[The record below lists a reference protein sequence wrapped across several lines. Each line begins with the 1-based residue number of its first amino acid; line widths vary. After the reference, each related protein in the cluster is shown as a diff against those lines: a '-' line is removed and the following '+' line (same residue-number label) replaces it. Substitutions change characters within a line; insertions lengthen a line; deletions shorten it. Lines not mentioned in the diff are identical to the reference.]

1 MFGRSR
7 EEQNQQDFAALRAEV
22 DQLTT
27 DLRELTGT
35 LRRLGA
41 RNIGPASEHV
51 REAAAQARRKVRDAF
66 TGPPANPERLAAAAF
81 GVGFL
86 IGMLLRRRAPS
97 QDRDDA

>member
-22 DQLTT
+22 DQLAT

-35 LRRLGA
+35 LHRLGA
-41 RNIGPASEHV
+41 RNIGPASERV
-51 REAAAQARRKVRDAF
+51 REAAARTRKRVRDVF
-66 TGPPANPERLAAAAF
+66 TGPPANPDRLAGVAF

-86 IGMLLRRRAPS
+86 IGVLLRRRAPQ
-97 QDRDDA
+97 QDRGEE